1 MQSRRFVS
9 LLTRD
14 TLALVLAGGRGTR
27 LGALTS
33 HRVKPAVPF
42 GGKYR
47 LIDFP
52 LSNCM
57 NSGIRRVGVLTQYKA
72 HSLIGH
78 LGDAWSFLRREF
90 NEFVEILPAQQR
102 TGPGWYEGTA
112 DAVYQNIEVIQ
123 AHAPQFVLVLGGDHV
138 YKMDYGM
145 MLGFH
150 AEREAEVTVGCI
162 EVPIEEAH
170 AFGVMTVDDEGR
182 VTAFEEKPARPSP
195 IPGKPQFALCSMGI
209 YVFNADYLLK
219 MLRQDAATPDSTRD
233 FGKDLL
239 PKAVNTGHRVC
250 AFAFRDLQGNTQG
263 YWRDVGNLDSYW
275 HANLELT
282 NVTPPLDLYDNDWPI
297 WTYQEQ
303 APPAK
308 FVFDESDRRGMA
320 VDSMISGGC
329 IVSGASI
336 RRSLLFPFTR
346 VEVLSELDECLV
358 LPKVHIGP
366 GCRIRRAI
374 IESGCRIP
382 ANEIIGE
389 DPELDSRRFEISS
402 EGIVLVTP
410 EMLGQEL
417 PGVR

>member
-1 MQSRRFVS
+1 MHSQRFVS

-27 LGALTS
+27 LGGLTS
-33 HRVKPAVPF
+33 HRVKPAVHF

-57 NSGIRRVGVLTQYKA
+57 NSGIRRAGVLTQYKA
-72 HSLIGH
+72 HSLIKH
-78 LGDAWSFLRREF
+78 LGDAWGFLRREF

-145 MLGFH
+145 MLGH
-150 AEREAEVTVGCI
+150 HVERGADVTVGCI
-162 EVPIEEAH
+162 EVPLSEAGS
-170 AFGVMTVDDEGR
+170 FGVMVTDDNGR
-182 VTAFEEKPARPSP
+182 IAGFQEKPRQPAFMPR
-195 IPGKPQFALCSMGI
+195 KPDYALCSMGI
-209 YVFNADYLLK
+209 YVFNADYLLR
-219 MLRQDAATPDSTRD
+219 LLEQDRSNAGSTHD
-233 FGKDLL
+233 FGNDLL
-239 PKAVNTGHRVC
+239 PAAVAAGHQVH
-250 AFAFRDLQGNTQG
+250 AFAFRDLQGNSQG
-263 YWRDVGNLDSYW
+263 YWRDVGTVDSYW
-275 HANLELT
+275 RANLELT
-282 NVTPPLDLYDNDWPI
+282 GVTPPLDLYDNDWPI

-308 FVFDESDRRGMA
+308 FVFDEDERRGMA

-336 RRSLLFPFTR
+336 SRSLLFPFTQVDSKTR
-346 VEVLSELDECLV
+346 LRECVV
-358 LPKVHIGP
+358 LPRVRIGAD
-366 GCRIRRAI
+366 CRIKRAI
-374 IESGCRIP
+374 VEAECEIP
-382 ANEIIGE
+382 AGTVIGE
-389 DPELDSRRFEISS
+389 DPERDRKRFEVSA

-410 EMLGQEL
+410 EMLGQER

>member
-27 LGALTS
+27 LGGLTT

-112 DAVYQNIEVIQ
+112 DAVYQNIEVIRE
-123 AHAPQFVLVLGGDHV
+123 HAPQYVLVLGGDHV
-138 YKMDYGM
+138 YKMDYGT
-145 MLGFH
+145 MLGYH
-150 AEREAEVTVGCI
+150 VDRGADVTVGCI
-162 EVPIEEAH
+162 EVPLAEARSL
-170 AFGVMTVDDEGR
+170 GVMATGAGGR
-182 VTAFEEKPARPSP
+182 VTGFEEKPACPCP
-195 IPGKPQFALCSMGI
+195 IPGKADCALASMGI
-209 YVFNADYLLK
+209 YVFNTQYLLDLLHEDRAK
-219 MLRQDAATPDSTRD
+219 AGSSHD

-239 PKAVNTGHRVC
+239 PSAVSAGGRVH
-250 AFAFRDLQGNTQG
+250 AFAFRDLQGNAQG

-275 HANLELT
+275 SANLELT
-282 NVTPPLDLYDNDWPI
+282 DVTPPLDLYDNDWPI

-308 FVFDESDRRGMA
+308 FVFNDDGRRGVA
-320 VDSMISGGC
+320 VDSLISGGC
-329 IVSGASI
+329 IVSGASVN
-336 RRSLLFPFTR
+336 RSLLFPFAR
-346 VEVLSELDECLV
+346 VDNQSELHECVVLSRV
-358 LPKVHIGP
+358 RIGAR
-366 GCRIRRAI
+366 CRIRRAI
-374 IESGCRIP
+374 IEAGCRIP
-382 ANEIIGE
+382 PGEVIGE
-389 DPELDSRRFEISS
+389 DPAADRRRFEVS
-402 EGIVLVTP
+402 EQGIVLVVP
-410 EMLGQEL
+410 EMLGQEP